1 MSSIGKEKRNG
12 REQENFSPLPGTSVS
27 CITEH
32 GYMLT
37 HSRANAFCLHLQL
50 CVAAVLS
57 GLDTA
62 HVMACGEIPSFM
74 VSCAEGCPEPFRL
87 PETLTASF
95 SNTMLFFDIWSRDC
109 SEISVVTAF
118 QRYVP
123 RAALERLIST
133 ALHESVSLA
142 FPKVCHTTRL
152 RKRCMYVYIYIYIY
166 NGAAVNFPCTC
177 TYLVVEKQV
186 TTD

>member
-1 MSSIGKEKRNG
+1 MEGSRKIFHRYPEHCFR
-12 REQENFSPLPGTSVS
+12 VS
-27 CITEH
+27 RSTDTI
-32 GYMLT
+32 LT

-50 CVAAVLS
+50 CVAAILS

-95 SNTMLFFDIWSRDC
+95 SNTMLFSDIWSRVY

-152 RKRCMYVYIYIYIY
+152 RKRCMCMYIYIYIT
-166 NGAAVNFPCTC
+166 VLLSTFHVHVHIW
-177 TYLVVEKQV
+177 LLKSKSLL
-186 TTD
+186 TDTL